1 MNSNKSGSSASGR
14 TKAKELWLLGSTVCA
29 SGGSSAACLKKGF
42 QATGWPGATPLQAL
56 VQLRSCAA
64 RLHAARSMSHLACAT
79 PEAIHPSIRQLAL
92 INKADLS
99 TTASLAK

>member
-1 MNSNKSGSSASGR
+1 VFGR
-14 TKAKELWLLGSTVCA
+14 TKSEEVWLLVATVCA

-42 QATGWPGATPLQAL
+42 QAAGWPGAMPLQAL

-79 PEAIHPSIRQLAL
+79 PVALLPSVWQFAL
-92 INKADLS
+92 ADLS
-99 TTASLAK
+99 LRSAQPR